1 MAIMKVRFYIE
12 ALSNDR
18 KALERAVEEIVKSL
32 KNESTVKV
40 EDIITEEILENPE
53 DDVLKYSSMVEA
65 ELEGPFEEIVKAT
78 MRYAPAL
85 VEVVS
90 PAKIEIDAKDLM
102 KILGEVSLFM
112 GKLME
117 KFGGLVAYPPLDEI
131 PKPRVGYSRE
141 EIEEMIIDGKEIL
154 YRFVI
159 ETFGKDKE
167 SIEET
172 MLKAFAYEGCKVNKI
187 AVKVQEERGDRIYA
201 LVASELIS
209 PFEVLFQLTA
219 KYAPVAI
226 SIIEPEIVD
235 ISATELQNAL
245 TDLGGFVHELTHRPL
260 KKKLIEKD
268 TFKFRLS

>member
-1 MAIMKVRFYIE
+1 MTTMKVRFYIE
-12 ALSNDR
+12 GLSNHK
-18 KALERAVEEIVKSL
+18 KALERAVEEIIKSL
-32 KNESTVKV
+32 KNETGVRV
-40 EDIITEEILENPE
+40 ENIRAEDILENPE
-53 DDVLKYSSMVEA
+53 EEMLKYSSMVEA

-78 MRYAPAL
+78 MKYAPAI

-90 PAKIEIDAKDLM
+90 PAKIEIDGKDLM

-117 KFGGLVAYPPLDEI
+117 TFGGLVAYPPLEEI
-131 PKPRVGYSRE
+131 PKPKVGYSRE
-141 EIEEMIIDGKEIL
+141 EIEELIIDSKEIL

-159 ETFGKDKE
+159 ETYGKDRE
-167 SIEET
+167 VIEET
-172 MLKAFAYEGCKVNKI
+172 MLKAFAYEGCKINKI
-187 AVKVQEERGDRIYA
+187 AVKVQEEKEGRIYA
-201 LVASELIS
+201 LVAAELIS

-235 ISATELQNAL
+235 VSATELQNAL
-245 TDLGGFVHELTHRPL
+245 TDLGGFVHELIHRPL

-268 TFKFRLS
+268 TFKFTLS